1 MRPLAYRLR
10 LAALLAI
17 CVGGGLLFGGLV
29 AGVAKADPYQPD
41 QVAINYTLRNGDAV
55 CDVMDEYPSVAGV
68 MGIVEAIVEDGL
80 TPVQAGQGIRR
91 IGWRCGCSSSP
102 TTSFT
107 YSSTSLRCSMPD
119 TERQC
124 DACGSWLDRDGN
136 STSDGCP
143 YGTPCDC
150 GGCFCDGAC

>member
-80 TPVQAGQGIRR
+80 TPVQAGQVVGMSVTAICPRH
-91 IGWRCGCSSSP
+91 
-102 TTSFT
+102 TTLMMRFINQFAS
-107 YSSTSLRCSMPD
+107 YSQPAAVITEHVGVVLR
-119 TERQC
+119 
-124 DACGSWLDRDGN
+124 
-136 STSDGCP
+136 
-143 YGTPCDC
+143 
-150 GGCFCDGAC
+150 